1 MFKTDESFT
10 KMIARIPGSG
20 TCFYSSARDVMDIV
34 SCAGDNDRGGWGRFQ
49 ARSYTAVK
57 FYAQRTIVQLIT
69 WHHLQ
74 ASNVAV
80 MGVVTLMLYV
90 IYRRR
95 ERELNSD
102 RDREIQR
109 KNQRKRQ
116 SRRQKER
123 ERHTQG
129 VQRWF
134 FRWKVE
140 TRIGRKGSQVLV
152 EHFKKRLEKSC
163 REQCCG
169 NWNL

>member
-1 MFKTDESFT
+1 M
-10 KMIARIPGSG
+10 
-20 TCFYSSARDVMDIV
+20 
-34 SCAGDNDRGGWGRFQ
+34 
-49 ARSYTAVK
+49 
-57 FYAQRTIVQLIT
+57 QLIT

-123 ERHTQG
+123 ETHTQR
-129 VQRWF
+129 VQ
-134 FRWKVE
+134 
-140 TRIGRKGSQVLV
+140 
-152 EHFKKRLEKSC
+152 
-163 REQCCG
+163 
-169 NWNL
+169 